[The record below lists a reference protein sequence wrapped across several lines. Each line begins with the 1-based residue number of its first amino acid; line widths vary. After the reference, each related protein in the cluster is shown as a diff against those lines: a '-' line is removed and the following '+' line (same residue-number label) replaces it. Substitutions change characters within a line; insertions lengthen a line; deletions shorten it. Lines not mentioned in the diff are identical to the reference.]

1 MKLYFLTLLTVLVIS
16 CKEVGLNFE
25 KIDFETRKI
34 VLSSWS
40 DFENP
45 TLTRKSQTEKKLYK
59 FYETRI
65 NEYQNE
71 LVKDFSHYDTMTNYK
86 SIWLLDIEKRRKK
99 KLEKSDDPE
108 NEDFL
113 ILYPTTED
121 EYESIISSINF
132 RVDFTRRRLDSIKGL
147 YKKASEKTTYL
158 EIDYEIHEFS
168 KSKNFELIQNLRVW
182 VDNDSNI
189 FDHLFLDLPQTTE

>member
-1 MKLYFLTLLTVLVIS
+1 MKPYFLTLLTLLVIS
-16 CKEVGLNFE
+16 CKEVGLNSE

-34 VLSSWS
+34 VLSTWS

-45 TLTRKSQTEKKLYK
+45 ILTRKSQTEKKLYK

-71 LVKDFSHYDTMTNYK
+71 LIKNFSHYDTMTNYK
-86 SIWLLDIEKRRKK
+86 SIWLLDIKKRRKE

-113 ILYPTTED
+113 IFYPTSED
-121 EYESIISSINF
+121 EYESIMRSIDF
-132 RVDFTRRRLDSIKGL
+132 RTDLNKRRLDSIKGL
-147 YKKASEKTTYL
+147 YKKVSEKTIYH
-158 EIDYEIHEFS
+158 EINYEIHGFS
-168 KSKNFELIQNLRVW
+168 KRKNSELIQNLRVW
-182 VDNDSNI
+182 IDNDSNI
-189 FDHLFLDLPQTTE
+189 FDHLFLDLPQIVE

>member
-121 EYESIISSINF
+121 EDESIISSINF